1 MRIKLGELLL
11 KARVISEQQL
21 QTAIG
26 EQDKWGGK
34 LGTILVRMGYLTE
47 DLLTK
52 ALSKQLG
59 IPRVDL
65 DKSQPAPLALRKV
78 KVQTAE
84 DYGILPIELQ
94 DDGATLVV
102 AMSDPQNVRALDEI
116 KAATGCRRVIPYLAG
131 ESDVR
136 RHIGRAYAST
146 DLREDGGGDEF
157 KVVDAQ
163 GRTVMKAIGD
173 IMAEGRQQ
181 GAAKAPPPPVAAAP
195 APPPPPVAARP
206 TPPTPADDD
215 DPLALLK
222 RLERTQRKEVQ
233 ALKAI
238 VDLLIERGV
247 FGRDDY
253 LAKVGRR

>member
-1 MRIKLGELLL
+1 MGRE
-11 KARVISEQQL
+11 ARHHPGAHGLPLRGPAHQG
-21 QTAIG
+21 A
-26 EQDKWGGK
+26 
-34 LGTILVRMGYLTE
+34 
-47 DLLTK
+47 
-52 ALSKQLG
+52 AKQLG

-78 KVQTAE
+78 KAQTAE

-102 AMSDPQNVRALDEI
+102 AMSDSQNVRALDDL
-116 KAATGCRRVIPYLAG
+116 KSATGCRRIIPYLAG

-136 RHIGRAYAST
+136 RHIGRAYASA

-173 IMAEGRQQ
+173 IMAEGKP
-181 GAAKAPPPPVAAAP
+181 AAAPAPPPPPIAAP

-206 TPPTPADDD
+206 APPPVADDD
-215 DPLALLK
+215 NPVALLK

-238 VDLLIERGV
+238 VNLLIERGV
-247 FGRDDY
+247 FSRDDY